1 MGRSFA
7 HNGLLLCR
15 YESPLVCLDKHSLRS
30 CHSGRNAIDSS
41 TLVYLRDEQP
51 SSLAVVKGLPAFPR
65 IGDASSIPSHL
76 SGQVFSENH
85 SNPGIIINS
94 VAINSALNI
103 DPTSVA
109 HLASFEES

>member
-1 MGRSFA
+1 MASYFADMNRHSYVLINTLSGPVPAGATRSTRQRWCTF
-7 HNGLLLCR
+7 GM
-15 YESPLVCLDKHSLRS
+15 
-30 CHSGRNAIDSS
+30 
-41 TLVYLRDEQP
+41 EQP

-109 HLASFEES
+109 HVASFEES